1 MPKSVL
7 KIDKFHGGI
16 NNDADPR
23 DIADIEMVSLTDV
36 DISSIGRIKM
46 LGGFTEHES
55 TSGAVD
61 GDADAGTGSAGTGLF
76 SWSSDYRMLADDE
89 DFDGGAEQRTDY
101 IA

>member
-36 DISSIGRIKM
+36 DISSIGFM
-46 LGGFTEHES
+46 FNT
-55 TSGAVD
+55 
-61 GDADAGTGSAGTGLF
+61 
-76 SWSSDYRMLADDE
+76 Y
-89 DFDGGAEQRTDY
+89 
-101 IA
+101 